1 MNAYYRHHGKR
12 GGPFLT
18 TRHDSLRAAKLD
30 EPGYVWAASG
40 DGETWYGYE
49 SRKDMRADE
58 NGSKPW
64 LVATTISVVTP

>member
-1 MNAYYRHHGKR
+1 MNTYYRHHGKQ

-30 EPGYVWAASG
+30 EPGYVWVESG
-40 DGETWYGYE
+40 DGETWYGYKN
-49 SRKDMRADE
+49 RRDMKADE

-64 LVATTISVVTP
+64 LVLTTISVVTG